1 MADISETIRTVLVTA
16 PATTVMPIYVGTVP
30 STVDECIGVRLND
43 GAGPTTFFGQQ
54 EVIQYPL
61 LQIYLRSAT
70 YAKGHT
76 DAEAIRNK
84 LNRYVDEAAGIRGVV
99 QVGSEMHLGRNDSSL
114 HEFQLNFRVIV

>member
-1 MADISETIRTVLVTA
+1 MADIAEKIRTVLMA
-16 PATTVMPIYVGTVP
+16 SPATTVMPIYVGTVP
-30 STVDECIGVRLND
+30 ATVDECIGIRLND

-70 YAKGHT
+70 YTKGNT

-84 LNRYVDEAAGIRGVV
+84 LNRYVSEDGGIRGIV
-99 QVGSEMHLGRNDSSL
+99 QVGSEMHLGRNNSNL